1 MSFPPMHQ
9 NKLQEEGFQDV
20 VNISK
25 VKFDSYVEIVGKD
38 FSQFNEKL
46 IKNIDSHSQTEN
58 EETLA
63 LEYPF
68 ESNKEGGEG
77 RNKSKAS
84 ALPNFLPQLLPDDEI
99 KEGINSL
106 NSKQEEAINMVHTW
120 VKDYVKHNA
129 HNVEPIYIFI
139 SGRICTAKFYLVKV
153 TYNAISKTLLHYFK
167 DPKSQGFFYLGLQE
181 FQQ

>member
-106 NSKQEEAINMVHTW
+106 NSKQE
-120 VKDYVKHNA
+120 
-129 HNVEPIYIFI
+129 
-139 SGRICTAKFYLVKV
+139 
-153 TYNAISKTLLHYFK
+153 
-167 DPKSQGFFYLGLQE
+167 
-181 FQQ
+181 